1 MTTPSNSGEDDDEY
15 ELALEARV
23 AGAGSTYRF
32 RTADGVHS
40 ARSFRDAELLL
51 LEALWDVEHGLGD
64 LCCLEA
70 NYGTVGVVLAEI
82 ADSVEMTESSAR
94 AAELCRRNA
103 RANDVEASVSL
114 VADLATLFRSRSHS
128 HSHTHSRS
136 RSFDTV
142 VYAPKPY
149 TPLSIGSRR
158 LADAL
163 SRLRPGGRFYLA
175 ASKRCGLSRYETRL
189 AEIAASVER
198 TADREDVHLLEA
210 VRPETVDR
218 PTYVTPRTLAP
229 TVDGT
234 SLSLVTVP
242 GLFAASGL
250 DEGTRLLLETC
261 TIGDGER
268 VLDLCCGYGPIGTY
282 AAKTADCEVWL
293 ADDDR
298 IATRCAE
305 RSLRESGVDGT
316 VVTADCLAGVLDRS
330 FDRVLCNPPTHA
342 GSGVLS
348 DIFAGIARVLEP
360 DGRLTLVH
368 HRDLDLGRYLTDV
381 GSPTTS
387 RVGETHVVIDVTPDR

>member
-1 MTTPSNSGEDDDEY
+1 MTVTTPSDEY

-23 AGAGSTYRF
+23 TDARSTYRF

-51 LEALWDVEHGLGD
+51 LEALWDVEHGPGD

-70 NYGTVGVVLAEI
+70 NYGTVGVVLAET
-82 ADSVEMTESSAR
+82 ADSVEMTESGAR
-94 AAELCRRNA
+94 AAALCRRNA

-114 VADLATLFRSRSHS
+114 VAGLATLFRSRPHS
-128 HSHTHSRS
+128 HPHTHSRS

-149 TPLSIGSRR
+149 TPLSIGSQR
-158 LADAL
+158 LVDAL
-163 SRLRPGGRFYLA
+163 SVLRPGGRFYFA
-175 ASKRCGLSRYETRL
+175 ASKRCGLSRYETLL

-198 TADREDVHLLEA
+198 VAKRDGVHLLEA

-218 PTYVTPRTLAP
+218 PTYVTPRTLTP

-250 DEGTRLLLETC
+250 DDGTRLLLETC

-316 VVTADCLAGVLDRS
+316 VVTADCLAGVLDQS

-342 GSGVLS
+342 GDSVLS
-348 DIFAGIARVLEP
+348 DLFAGIARVLEP
-360 DGRLTLVH
+360 EGRLTLVH
-368 HRDLDLGRYLTDV
+368 HRDLDLGGYLTDV
-381 GSPTTS
+381 GTPTTR
-387 RVGETHVVIDVTPDR
+387 RVGEAHVVIDVTPDR

>member
-1 MTTPSNSGEDDDEY
+1 MTTPSNAGGDDAEY

-51 LEALWDVEHGLGD
+51 LEALWDADRDLGD

-70 NYGTVGVVLAEI
+70 NYGAVGIVLASI
-82 ADSVEMTESSAR
+82 ADSVEMSESSAR
-94 AAELCRRNA
+94 AAALCRRNA

-114 VADLATLFRSRSHS
+114 VAELSTL
-128 HSHTHSRS
+128 S
-136 RSFDTV
+136 RSFDTIA
-142 VYAPKPY
+142 YAPKPY
-149 TPLSIGSRR
+149 TPLSIGSQR
-158 LADAL
+158 LVGAL
-163 SRLRPGGRFYLA
+163 SMLPPGGRLYLA

-198 TADREDVHLLEA
+198 VAQRDGVVLLEA
-210 VRPETVDR
+210 VRPKTVER
-218 PTYVTPRTLAP
+218 LSYVTPRTLTP
-229 TVDGT
+229 TVDGA

-250 DEGTRLLLETC
+250 DDGTRLLLETC

-282 AAKTADCEVWL
+282 AAMTADCEVWL

-342 GSGVLS
+342 GRGVLS
-348 DIFAGIARVLEP
+348 DLFAGVSRVLEP

-381 GSPTTS
+381 GTPTTR